1 MAQITG
7 QGRYLNPVQNVLSE
21 ARTLDIAKDSKMND
35 ILPLLHENEIPVSIG
50 DRGIFKFASV
60 DQRDHASFLSEFK
73 EGSLRDLTVVAID
86 KNKIKWS

>member
-35 ILPLLHENEIPVSIG
+35 ILPLLHENVLIRQRHAKFEIKVVSAARI
-50 DRGIFKFASV
+50 R
-60 DQRDHASFLSEFK
+60 
-73 EGSLRDLTVVAID
+73 T
-86 KNKIKWS
+86 